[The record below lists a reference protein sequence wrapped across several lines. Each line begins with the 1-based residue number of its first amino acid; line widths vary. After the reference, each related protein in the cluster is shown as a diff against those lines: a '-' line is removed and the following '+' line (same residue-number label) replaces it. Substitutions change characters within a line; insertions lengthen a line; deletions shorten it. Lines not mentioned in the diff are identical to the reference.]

1 MIAIKNPMNVPK
13 LFLSVFSV
21 SLLASV
27 VWLQQSSST
36 APSAPDLSSA
46 PRVATHQTAQANPI
60 SARLDDA
67 DRHSLESQ
75 VRRDQFAAEPDSGGA
90 LRARNQAQQMALS
103 FASDGIGVFQAETEV
118 PTAGLSQVSM
128 TLRGYVYDGSMMSV
142 TPVTPVADKNRIEYR
157 RGDLLEWYV
166 NDERGLEQG
175 FTLMQRP
182 APTGIGSPSP
192 RGEGQGERSV
202 GQSKRVGVVGS
213 VVSPHPSPLPR
224 GEGVDIFRRGRER
237 SYGWE
242 SVFPLL
248 GERVRVR
255 GKGALG
261 KASAWEW
268 SGASFPLTPALSPGE
283 RE

>member
-1 MIAIKNPMNVPK
+1 MNVPK

-46 PRVATHQTAQANPI
+46 PRVATNQTAQANPA
-60 SARLDDA
+60 SARLDEA

-103 FASDGIGVFQAETEV
+103 FTSDGIGVIQEESEV
-118 PTAGLSQVSM
+118 PTAGLSQVRM
-128 TLRGYVYDGSMMSV
+128 TLRGYGFDGAMMSV

-166 NDERGLEQG
+166 NDEHGLEQG
-175 FTLMQRP
+175 FTLMKRP
-182 APTGIGSPSP
+182 APTGIGIPSP

-224 GEGVDIFRRGRER
+224 GEGV
-237 SYGWE
+237 
-242 SVFPLL
+242 
-248 GERVRVR
+248 
-255 GKGALG
+255 
-261 KASAWEW
+261 
-268 SGASFPLTPALSPGE
+268 LSPAAGGLTAE
-283 RE
+283 IAEGSAPYGFW